1 MRALHLSHRMIS
13 LAAIK
18 FYKGIYRYMDNII
31 IQLEEYRLKHRITQ
45 QDLARKLGV
54 SFVSVNRWLNGH
66 AIPQK
71 LQVYQI
77 KQLLQDKEVQYGK

>member
-18 FYKGIYRYMDNII
+18 FYKGIYMDNII

-54 SFVSVNRWLNGH
+54 SFVSVNRWFNGH
-66 AIPQK
+66 ARPQK

>member
-1 MRALHLSHRMIS
+1 
-13 LAAIK
+13 
-18 FYKGIYRYMDNII
+18 MDNII

-66 AIPQK
+66 ARP
-71 LQVYQI
+71 
-77 KQLLQDKEVQYGK
+77 